1 MLRTIFFAVILILET
16 IIAAFFVIIAS
27 FFNPYSRF
35 TTTIIRFWSFII
47 LWAAGIKVDV
57 LGKENMEE
65 GESYIIVSNHQSHMD
80 IPTALA
86 AFPAAIRIISKKELF
101 KVPVFGWGMR
111 AAGILEIDRSNRKQA
126 IETLKKAGTI
136 IHQNHLSILAFPEG
150 TRSPD
155 DKIHAFKKGPFVLA
169 INSQYPILPVSI
181 SGTRKIL
188 PKKKL
193 RINSGK
199 VKVQIHAPIFTAK
212 MTLIN
217 RNKLVEETQ
226 KIVESGFVEGYS

>member
-1 MLRTIFFAVILILET
+1 MDT
-16 IIAAFFVIIAS
+16 IIAAFFVLIAS
-27 FFNPYSRF
+27 FFNPYSQF
-35 TTTIIRFWSFII
+35 TTTVIRFWSFII
-47 LWAAGIKVDV
+47 LWAAGIKVKV
-57 LGKENMEE
+57 FGKENIKD

-80 IPTALA
+80 IPTVIAYI
-86 AFPAAIRIISKKELF
+86 PTAIRIISKKELF
-101 KVPVFGWGMR
+101 KIPVFGWGMR

-126 IETLKKAGTI
+126 IETLKKAEEI
-136 IHQNHLSILAFPEG
+136 IQQNHLSILAFPEG
-150 TRSPD
+150 TRSPNG
-155 DKIHAFKKGPFVLA
+155 KIHAFKKGPFVLA

-199 VKVQIHAPIFTAK
+199 VKVQIHAPISTSK

-217 RNKLVEETQ
+217 RNKLVEQTQ
-226 KIVESGFVEGYS
+226 KIVESGFVEGHS